1 MDKTEKKK
9 EPKKEPR
16 KRKPRAKKVAPEKKL
31 ERPSTLT
38 LASQHIYTSKFYG
51 QTLFAADDFHAMAFW
66 SRHLWSDGSPGAF
79 LVVLRREQLLVESE
93 SDVADGIS
101 AHNDTQIAD
110 LRQAFLDGDNV
121 QWKTV
126 SEINAGRRTPIDTI
140 LGPTETEDLMNH
152 DPYTEYCVLFVSIEE
167 HKSACSVVKYKKGAI
182 DESGSRGFFLRH
194 IHTCQQCYSLENHKE
209 FLVFLKT
216 PEASRHAFRRL
227 LQPCKR
233 CNVYFFCPSTDD
245 AHNSARKA
253 HNEICEAVL
262 RGIREKTPSAQ
273 ARDQLRRNMVTYQ
286 TENLTEKKEKDAA
299 NPLERQMDTPVPFR
313 ALQYAEFCCLYQ
325 SADDRNQFRA
335 KFGLEALDTDVLI
348 ERLKSAGFLSEE
360 IDPAAPKRRARRE
373 PKKGEK
379 ASNVREDVETLF
391 AKLRAAKK

>member
-1 MDKTEKKK
+1 
-9 EPKKEPR
+9 
-16 KRKPRAKKVAPEKKL
+16 
-31 ERPSTLT
+31 
-38 LASQHIYTSKFYG
+38 
-51 QTLFAADDFHAMAFW
+51 
-66 SRHLWSDGSPGAF
+66 
-79 LVVLRREQLLVESE
+79 
-93 SDVADGIS
+93 
-101 AHNDTQIAD
+101 
-110 LRQAFLDGDNV
+110 
-121 QWKTV
+121 
-126 SEINAGRRTPIDTI
+126 
-140 LGPTETEDLMNH
+140 
-152 DPYTEYCVLFVSIEE
+152 
-167 HKSACSVVKYKKGAI
+167 
-182 DESGSRGFFLRH
+182 
-194 IHTCQQCYSLENHKE
+194 
-209 FLVFLKT
+209 
-216 PEASRHAFRRL
+216 
-227 LQPCKR
+227 
-233 CNVYFFCPSTDD
+233 VYFFCPSTDD